1 MSEFSRRD
9 FMSNGVMTLAA
20 ISALPLLSRAGS
32 TRYLNGPCRVAT
44 RSATLVTPNEPG
56 ERMLVRGQVF
66 RPDGT
71 TPAADVIVYAYHTD
85 ATGVY
90 RTERDAPPRL
100 RGWMRTDKDGG
111 YELHSIKPAP
121 YPNRTDAAH
130 VHFQFWGEDVEPQS
144 AGLLFEG
151 DRFITAR
158 ERQESDAL
166 GRFGSIKRLEK
177 DAAGVLVATIDF
189 RLKTQGTYLEDS
201 IRHGLNACR

>member
-1 MSEFSRRD
+1 MNRRI
-9 FMSNGVMTLAA
+9 FLTRSLLAA
-20 ISALPLLSRAGS
+20 AAIPALPLLARGGS

-71 TPAADVIVYAYHTD
+71 TPARDVIVYAYHTD

-121 YPNRTDAAH
+121 YPNRGVAAH

-151 DRFITAR
+151 DPLITEQ
-158 ERQESDAL
+158 ERQGSDAM

-177 DAAGVLVATIDF
+177 DGAGVLVATLDF
-189 RLKTQGTYLEDS
+189 RLKPHGTYLEES